1 MSSRSYRKRKKSSCS
16 AHDSDEELPSKV
28 SEIKEVQKFRCKRGG
43 INAVSLA
50 VGRIVSTE
58 ETLTG
63 NVFGKAA
70 TSKQTDSQQEK
81 YGLQV
86 GNVFSA
92 ESNHREEDQLMNH
105 YIKEEL
111 AKRRGD
117 NYYFIFMINFYLPF
131 NLTSLHAFHSFDF
144 IQNYVSIAN
153 TSSTI
158 FLVSCR
164 FLQRIVKIHYNYS
177 LRWSKRLTCIST
189 HCSILYD

>member
-1 MSSRSYRKRKKSSCS
+1 MSSRSYRKRKKSSSS
-16 AHDSDEELPSKV
+16 APESDEELPSKV

-63 NVFGKAA
+63 NVFGKPS
-70 TSKQTDSQQEK
+70 TSKPSDSQQEK

-86 GNVFSA
+86 GSVFSA

-111 AKRRGD
+111 AKRRGIE
-117 NYYFIFMINFYLPF
+117 IFHIYDFSICMIFKSRIFPNSV
-131 NLTSLHAFHSFDF
+131 TS
-144 IQNYVSIAN
+144 
-153 TSSTI
+153 
-158 FLVSCR
+158 
-164 FLQRIVKIHYNYS
+164 NYS
-177 LRWSKRLTCIST
+177 SYS
-189 HCSILYD
+189 YN

>member
-1 MSSRSYRKRKKSSCS
+1 MSSRSYRKRKKSSSS
-16 AHDSDEELPSKV
+16 APESDEELPSKV

-63 NVFGKAA
+63 NVFGKPS
-70 TSKQTDSQQEK
+70 TSKPSDSQQEK

-86 GNVFSA
+86 GSVFSA

-111 AKRRGD
+111 AKRRGIK
-117 NYYFIFMINFYLPF
+117 IFYMY
-131 NLTSLHAFHSFDF
+131 DF
-144 IQNYVSIAN
+144 SICNDIQ
-153 TSSTI
+153 
-158 FLVSCR
+158 
-164 FLQRIVKIHYNYS
+164 K
-177 LRWSKRLTCIST
+177 
-189 HCSILYD
+189 

>member
-1 MSSRSYRKRKKSSCS
+1 MSSRSYRKRKKSSSS

-28 SEIKEVQKFRCKRGG
+28 SEIKEVQKYRCKRSG

-63 NVFGKAA
+63 DVFGKSSS
-70 TSKQTDSQQEK
+70 SKQTDSQQEK

-111 AKRRGD
+111 AKRRG
-117 NYYFIFMINFYLPF
+117 
-131 NLTSLHAFHSFDF
+131 
-144 IQNYVSIAN
+144 
-153 TSSTI
+153 
-158 FLVSCR
+158 
-164 FLQRIVKIHYNYS
+164 
-177 LRWSKRLTCIST
+177 
-189 HCSILYD
+189 ILCVGGVVV

>member
-1 MSSRSYRKRKKSSCS
+1 MSSRSYRKRKKSSSS

-70 TSKQTDSQQEK
+70 TSKQTDNQQEK

-117 NYYFIFMINFYLPF
+117 YFYCSFVIKVYSLF
-131 NLTSLHAFHSFDF
+131 NLTSSPFFTWS
-144 IQNYVSIAN
+144 V
-153 TSSTI
+153 
-158 FLVSCR
+158 
-164 FLQRIVKIHYNYS
+164 IV
-177 LRWSKRLTCIST
+177 ISN
-189 HCSILYD
+189 